1 MKRKDLVIIGVIYLA
16 SLTAA
21 TVAATRKGEGADA
34 PQKRASAESA
44 EQVVQEQVEA
54 YNKHDV
60 DLFLS
65 TYSPEIKIYDFP
77 DKLILSGLDKMRESY
92 GPMFDQVPE
101 DYKAEITKRIAQG
114 NFVIDQELLTS
125 ESAGTRE
132 SAVAIYQVE
141 DGKIVGVWFI
151 D

>member
-1 MKRKDLVIIGVIYLA
+1 MKRKALVIIGVIYFA

-21 TVAATRKGEGADA
+21 TGAATREGEGADA

-77 DKLILSGLDKMRESY
+77 DKLILSGLDKMREIY